1 MTRRNRI
8 RGVLFDLD
16 GTLLDTA
23 PDLVAAVNAA
33 LQHGGYPPRPPDEL
47 KPLISEGA
55 PAMLRG
61 GLGEQPAEFG
71 PLLER
76 MLDIYETHIAVHT
89 RFFDGMER
97 VLEFLEQAALP
108 WGIVTNKLSRFTD
121 PLMQALGIDLR
132 TGCIISG
139 DTTEERKP
147 HPLPLLEACRRL
159 GRRPADVV
167 YIGDAALDIEAGRR
181 AGMAT
186 VAAAYGYLRP
196 EDRPD
201 QWGADALI
209 ERPEDLIPWLR
220 GAKSCGE
227 AA

>member
-1 MTRRNRI
+1 MTRRNPI

-23 PDLVAAVNAA
+23 PDLVFAVNAA
-33 LQHGGYPPRPPDEL
+33 LQQGGCAPRPADEL

-61 GLGEQPAEFG
+61 GLGEQAAEFE

-76 MLDIYETHIAVHT
+76 MLDIYEHNIAVHT
-89 RFFDGMER
+89 RFFEGIEE
-97 VLEFLEQAALP
+97 VLEFLDHAALP
-108 WGIVTNKLSRFTD
+108 WGIVTNKLSRFTN
-121 PLMQALGIDLR
+121 PLLQALRIDRR
-132 TGCIISG
+132 TGCIVSG
-139 DTTEERKP
+139 DTTAERKP

-159 GRRPADVV
+159 RREPSECV
-167 YIGDAALDIEAGRR
+167 YIGDAAQDITAGRR

-186 VAAAYGYLRP
+186 LAAAYGYVRGDDSP
-196 EDRPD
+196 EE
-201 QWGADALI
+201 WGADGLI
-209 ERPEDLIPWLR
+209 RRPEDLIPWLS
-220 GAKSCGE
+220 GGQDCGQ